1 MKRSLSLTIAISV
14 LALLG
19 AGNAYAWGDRGH
31 SIIAEIAM
39 RHLSPSAAAAVQDLL
54 GSESM
59 ASIAS
64 WADDYKNTP
73 EGKAT
78 KPWHYVD
85 IDIAKD
91 QYSSSD
97 CSHAGCLV
105 SALNEL
111 AVSVADKTHDAA
123 VRRRDL
129 LLLIHLVGDSTQP
142 LHCGEKNGDGGGN
155 TTPVVMEFTAPDQ
168 SALPVG
174 TVKLHAVW
182 DDYLIGAA
190 EWSWGSYVARLED
203 SVVPGIAAPPTDANF
218 ATEWINACHTMT
230 KTVYSLTPVQGPDG
244 NIHVGPQY
252 QKAVGDILDKQL
264 ATGGLRLAALLN
276 ARLSK

>member
-1 MKRSLSLTIAISV
+1 MKKSLPSTIAISV
-14 LALLG
+14 LALLS
-19 AGNAYAWGDRGH
+19 AGDAFAWGDRGH

-39 RHLSPSAAAAVQDLL
+39 RHLSSSTASAVQDLL

-78 KPWHYVD
+78 KPWHFVD
-85 IDIAKD
+85 IDITKD
-91 QYSSSD
+91 QYSSDD
-97 CSHAGCLV
+97 CPHTGCLV
-105 SALNEL
+105 SALNDL
-111 AVSVADKTHDAA
+111 AVSVADKTRDAS

-155 TTPVVMEFTAPDQ
+155 TTPVVMEFTAPDH

-190 EWSWGSYVARLED
+190 EWSWGSYVQRLED

-218 ATEWINACHTMT
+218 ATEWINECHMMA
-230 KTVYSLTPVQGPDG
+230 KTVYSLTPPQGPDG

-252 QKAVGDILDKQL
+252 QTAVRDILDKQL
-264 ATGGLRLAALLN
+264 ATGGLRLAGLLN